1 MALQDTQEFNSML
14 ARYAQPVQDTAIWL
28 RTLIW
33 NRFPESN
40 ELIYEKA
47 NAIAIGWGFTDKAGD
62 IFVSFAA
69 YTKHVN
75 FGFHN
80 GHLLQDPAG
89 LLKGDGNQYRY
100 YRMGKIED
108 FPMDYMV
115 TLMDASWMNA
125 QAALKPKAKLISG
138 QTIIKQRLPSEKS

>member
-1 MALQDTQEFNSML
+1 ML
-14 ARYAQPVQDTAIWL
+14 TRYPQHVQDTAIWL

-47 NAIAIGWGFTDKAGD
+47 NAIAIGWSFTDKSGD

-75 FGFHN
+75 LGFHHGN
-80 GHLLQDPAG
+80 LLHDPAAM
-89 LLKGDGNQYRY
+89 LKGDGNQYRH
-100 YRMGKIED
+100 YRMGKIDD
-108 FPMDYMV
+108 FPLQYMV
-115 TLMDASWMNA
+115 TLMDESWMNA
-125 QAALKPKAKLISG
+125 QAALKPKSKLISG
-138 QTIIKQRLPSEKS
+138 QTIIKQQLGTEK